1 MNLKLTTK
9 ELKMLLMGFLLG
21 MIAVLALMRIVD
33 YTSEVDYSSVS
44 LEELE
49 QTSNDDQLFQDT
61 ASKSVD
67 QADLESF

>member
-1 MNLKLTTK
+1 
-9 ELKMLLMGFLLG
+9 MGFLLG

-44 LEELE
+44 LDELE
-49 QTSNDDQLFQDT
+49 QTPNDDQLFQDT

>member
-1 MNLKLTTK
+1 
-9 ELKMLLMGFLLG
+9 MGFLLG

>member
-1 MNLKLTTK
+1 MTTK